1 MSNRYIKVLIL
12 IFISFLFTSC
22 STTKDETKKIKIVT
36 SNWIGYAPLL
46 YAYEKGKLDSLN
58 IELIVTNSLQFSAQ
72 MFMKNDYDGLC
83 STQVEYQQVNKKY
96 KKSQHIY
103 PIAIF
108 NRSYGGD
115 VILSSIS
122 KDEYYSNSYKNIDVY
137 MEEGGVNEI
146 LFKSLK
152 NLKEENTNFNRIN
165 INQYNLSNL
174 KLNKTN
180 ENIKMIITYEP
191 HASKL
196 KNSGFKVIESTK
208 SDKLLV
214 FDFLSLKEG
223 LLSKKEINIL
233 QNIINESIYK
243 LQNNPKEI
251 FDTVGFYFDGLT
263 YDDFSSSIGQI
274 QLFNKDRKINFIK
287 LIEDKKIIE
296 HTKYLKEQ

>member
-233 QNIINESIYK
+233 QNIINESIDK
-243 LQNNPKEI
+243 FKNNPKEI